1 VKRSVSPRKYFNF
14 SIHAP
19 GLGRMWRDFGK
30 RAVMIKGKDRPRPI
44 KINIRKILKVEVVKA
59 KASAVPRN
67 GAEQGVERIV
77 VKTPERKSPVK
88 PSLSSVE
95 PSFDPPGVLNSKSP
109 NKFNERIKRI
119 SIIMRRNAGDWS

>member
-1 VKRSVSPRKYFNF
+1 
-14 SIHAP
+14 
-19 GLGRMWRDFGK
+19 
-30 RAVMIKGKDRPRPI
+30 MIKGKDRPRPI

-109 NKFNERIKRI
+109 NKFYERIKRI